1 MSLIVTTYVP
11 EGIILAGDSRLTINW
26 NEVDAETQVNHHYSI
41 TSTDSNRKVFQIKD
55 RFGLATFGA
64 ADIKGIPIAG
74 YITQFIEEKID
85 ANTEIDMIP
94 EVLHVFFGKELE
106 YPQTSFY
113 VAGYKIENK
122 ISVPHVYFISIA
134 RKTTTRV
141 NFHNGNIIF
150 NANWGG
156 ELEVMS
162 RLMSSIQ
169 MKQDNEW
176 TEVKAPEIPFYF
188 FTLQDAVDFSVYAVR
203 TTIET
208 FRFQQR
214 MRTVGGPIDILA
226 IFPRGIRW
234 IYRKELVLHDSVK
247 Q

>member
-11 EGIILAGDSRLTINW
+11 EGIIIAGDSRLTINW
-26 NEVDAETQVNHHYSI
+26 SEVDPETKGNNHYSI

-55 RFGLATFGA
+55 KFGLATFGA
-64 ADIKGIPIAG
+64 ADIKGIPISG

-85 ANTEIDMIP
+85 DNTQIDEIP
-94 EVLHVFFGKELE
+94 SALHDFFGKGLE
-106 YPQTSFY
+106 HPQTSFY
-113 VAGYKIENK
+113 VAGYKIEDK
-122 ISVPHVYFISIA
+122 VSVPYVYFISIA
-134 RKTTTRV
+134 RGTTSRV
-141 NFHNGNIIF
+141 NFQNGNIIF

-162 RLMSSIQ
+162 RLMSNIQ

-176 TEVKAPEIPFYF
+176 TEVKAPEVPFYF
-188 FTLQDAVDFSVYAVR
+188 FTLQDAIDFSLYAVR

-214 MRTVGGPIDILA
+214 IRTVGGPIDILA
-226 IFPRGIRW
+226 IFPKGIRW
-234 IYRKELVLHDSVK
+234 IYRKELGINNIV
-247 Q
+247 

>member
-11 EGIILAGDSRLTINW
+11 EGIIIAGDSRLTINW
-26 NEVDAETQVNHHYSI
+26 HETDPETKANNHYAI
-41 TSTDSNRKVFQIKD
+41 TATDSNRKVFQIKEK
-55 RFGLATFGA
+55 FGLATFGA

-85 ANTEIDMIP
+85 EDTQIDQVP
-94 EVLHVFFGKELE
+94 GFLHDFFGNGLE
-106 YPQTSFY
+106 FPQTSFY
-113 VAGYKIENK
+113 VAGYKLEK
-122 ISVPHVYFISIA
+122 RVSVPYVFFISIS

-141 NFHNGNIIF
+141 NYQNDNIIF

-162 RLMSSIQ
+162 RLMSNIK
-169 MKQDNEW
+169 MKQDGEW
-176 TEVKAPEIPFYF
+176 TDMKAPEVPFYF
-188 FTLQDAVDFSVYAVR
+188 FTLQDAIDFSTYAVR

-214 MRTVGGPIDILA
+214 MRTVGGPVDVLA
-226 IFPRGIRW
+226 IFPSGIRW
-234 IYRKELVLHDSVK
+234 INRKELGVNNVP
-247 Q
+247 

>member
-11 EGIILAGDSRLTINW
+11 EGIIIAGDSRLTINW
-26 NEVDAETQVNHHYSI
+26 HETDPDTKAQNHYSI
-41 TSTDSNRKVFQIKD
+41 TSTDSNRKVFQIKEK
-55 RFGLATFGA
+55 FGLATFGA

-85 ANTEIDMIP
+85 EHTQIDQIP
-94 EVLHVFFGKELE
+94 DYLHEFFGKDLE

-113 VAGYKIENK
+113 VAGYKLENK
-122 ISVPHVYFISIA
+122 VSVPYVYFISIA
-134 RKTTTRV
+134 RKTTSRV
-141 NFHNGNIIF
+141 NVQDGHIIF

-162 RLMSSIQ
+162 RLMSNIK
-169 MKQDNEW
+169 MKQGEDW
-176 TEVKAPEIPFYF
+176 AEVKAPEVPFYF
-188 FTLQDAVDFSVYAVR
+188 FTLQDAIDFSVYAVR

-226 IFPRGIRW
+226 IFPSGIRW
-234 IYRKELVLHDSVK
+234 INRKELGVPPNV
-247 Q
+247 

>member
-11 EGIILAGDSRLTINW
+11 EGIIIAGDSRLTINW
-26 NEVDAETQVNHHYSI
+26 TEPDAENNGNNHYSI

-55 RFGLATFGA
+55 KFGLATFGA
-64 ADIKGIPIAG
+64 ADIKGIPISG
-74 YITQFIEEKID
+74 YITQFIEENID
-85 ANTEIDMIP
+85 DNTQID
-94 EVLHVFFGKELE
+94 EVPACLHDFFGKGLGN
-106 YPQTSFY
+106 PQTSFY
-113 VAGYKIENK
+113 VAGYKLENK
-122 ISVPHVYFISIA
+122 VSVPYVYFISIA
-134 RKTTTRV
+134 RGTTSRV
-141 NFHNGNIIF
+141 NFQNGNVIF

-162 RLMSSIQ
+162 RLMSNIK
-169 MKQDNEW
+169 MKQDDEW
-176 TEVKAPEIPFYF
+176 TEVKAPEVPFYF
-188 FTLQDAVDFSVYAVR
+188 FTLQDAIDFSLYAVR

-234 IYRKELVLHDSVK
+234 IYRKELGITTTV
-247 Q
+247 

>member
-11 EGIILAGDSRLTINW
+11 EGIIIAGDSRLTINW
-26 NEVDAETQVNHHYSI
+26 HETDPTSQANNHYSI
-41 TSTDSNRKVFQIKD
+41 TATDSNRKVFRIKD
-55 RFGLATFGA
+55 KFGLATFGA

-85 ANTEIDMIP
+85 DKTQIDDVP
-94 EVLHVFFGKELE
+94 AFLHDFFGKGLE
-106 YPQTSFY
+106 NPQTSFY
-113 VAGYKIENK
+113 VAGYKQENK
-122 ISVPHVYFISIA
+122 VSVPYVYFISIA
-134 RKTTTRV
+134 RGTTTRV
-141 NFHNGNIIF
+141 NYQNGNIIF
-150 NANWGG
+150 NSYWGG

-162 RLMSSIQ
+162 RLMSNIK

-176 TEVKAPEIPFYF
+176 TEVKAPEVPFYF
-188 FTLQDAVDFSVYAVR
+188 FTLQDAIDFSVYAVR

-226 IFPRGIRW
+226 IFPTGIRW
-234 IYRKELVLHDSVK
+234 IYRKELTIPNAV
-247 Q
+247 

>member
-11 EGIILAGDSRLTINW
+11 EGIIIAGDSRLTINW
-26 NEVDAETQVNHHYSI
+26 SEPDPDTKENHHYSI
-41 TSTDSNRKVFQIKD
+41 TSTDSNRKVFHIKD

-64 ADIKGIPIAG
+64 ADIKGIPISG

-85 ANTEIDMIP
+85 ENTQID
-94 EVLHVFFGKELE
+94 EVPGFLHDFFGKSLGN
-106 YPQTSFY
+106 PQTSFY
-113 VAGYKIENK
+113 VAGYKMENK
-122 ISVPHVYFISIA
+122 VSVPYVYFISIA
-134 RKTTTRV
+134 RGTTSRV
-141 NFHNGNIIF
+141 NFMNGHVIF

-162 RLMSSIQ
+162 RLMSNIK

-176 TEVKAPEIPFYF
+176 KEVKAPEVPFYF
-188 FTLQDAVDFSVYAVR
+188 FTLQDAIDFSLYAVR

-214 MRTVGGPIDILA
+214 MRTVGGPVDILA
-226 IFPRGIRW
+226 IFPSGIRW
-234 IYRKELVLHDSVK
+234 IYRKELGIKENV
-247 Q
+247 

>member
-11 EGIILAGDSRLTINW
+11 EGIIIAGDSRLTINW
-26 NEVDAETQVNHHYSI
+26 SEPDPDSKGNNHYSI

-55 RFGLATFGA
+55 KFGLATFGA
-64 ADIKGIPIAG
+64 ADIKGIPISG
-74 YITQFIEEKID
+74 YITQFIEEKIND
-85 ANTEIDMIP
+85 ETQIDEIPDF
-94 EVLHVFFGKELE
+94 LHEFFGKGLDN
-106 YPQTSFY
+106 PQTSFY
-113 VAGYKIENK
+113 VAGYKLENK
-122 ISVPHVYFISIA
+122 VSVPYVYFISIA
-134 RKTTTRV
+134 RGTTSRV
-141 NFHNGNIIF
+141 NFLNGNVIF

-162 RLMSSIQ
+162 RLMSNIK

-176 TEVKAPEIPFYF
+176 TEIKAPEVPFYF
-188 FTLQDAVDFSVYAVR
+188 FTLQDAVDFSLYAVR

-214 MRTVGGPIDILA
+214 MRTVGGPVDILA

-234 IYRKELVLHDSVK
+234 IYRKELGISTIV
-247 Q
+247 